1 MSTEAQRNQLEG
13 RHVRTNINKQFQ
25 GRHVRNNDYWGK
37 IEYWTSQ
44 LQNAID
50 NNNLS
55 GVDSCHRKL
64 DYFIQQQWDT
74 KISVLER

>member
-1 MSTEAQRNQLEG
+1 MRKEYSNG
-13 RHVRTNINKQFQ
+13 
-25 GRHVRNNDYWGK
+25 YWGK
-37 IEYWTSQ
+37 IEYWTSE
-44 LQNAID
+44 LKKAVD
-50 NNNLS
+50 NSNLS